1 MRILVINPG
10 GSSTKIAV
18 FDGKNRIY
26 GTTIDHDG
34 TQLKQFHSVL
44 DQLSYRRG
52 VIEDALREGNIPLD
66 SLDAVAGRG
75 GLLKELPGGV
85 YAVTDRMVADVAKK
99 IRGEHASN
107 LGCVL
112 AREIGQAANVPAYVV
127 DPVSVDEF
135 DDLSRITG
143 IRDLKYSSWMHALN
157 QKAVARKVAETLGGR
172 YEDYNFIV
180 AHLGSGVSVAPHRRG
195 RMVDGSGGRSNGPFA
210 TDRSGGLPAYA
221 LIELCYSGRYSHK
234 EMVDKVSSFGGMYD
248 YLGTK
253 DLRTIEARIDEGDAE
268 ARLILDAFVYQV
280 SKEIAGYG
288 ATLAGKVD
296 RIILTGGM
304 AHSKRVVEGVAQRVA
319 YLAPLEVVPGE
330 MEMEA
335 LAYGTLRV
343 LSGEEAAKN
352 YDMEGDRNG

>member
-1 MRILVINPG
+1 
-10 GSSTKIAV
+10 
-18 FDGKNRIY
+18 
-26 GTTIDHDG
+26 
-34 TQLKQFHSVL
+34 
-44 DQLSYRRG
+44 
-52 VIEDALREGNIPLD
+52 
-66 SLDAVAGRG
+66 
-75 GLLKELPGGV
+75 
-85 YAVTDRMVADVAKK
+85 
-99 IRGEHASN
+99 
-107 LGCVL
+107 
-112 AREIGQAANVPAYVV
+112 
-127 DPVSVDEF
+127 
-135 DDLSRITG
+135 
-143 IRDLKYSSWMHALN
+143 
-157 QKAVARKVAETLGGR
+157 
-172 YEDYNFIV
+172 
-180 AHLGSGVSVAPHRRG
+180 
-195 RMVDGSGGRSNGPFA
+195 
-210 TDRSGGLPAYA
+210 
-221 LIELCYSGRYSHK
+221 
-234 EMVDKVSSFGGMYD
+234 MYD

>member
-1 MRILVINPG
+1 MR
-10 GSSTKIAV
+10 
-18 FDGKNRIY
+18 
-26 GTTIDHDG
+26 
-34 TQLKQFHSVL
+34 VL
-44 DQLSYRRG
+44 
-52 VIEDALREGNIPLD
+52 
-66 SLDAVAGRG
+66 
-75 GLLKELPGGV
+75 
-85 YAVTDRMVADVAKK
+85 
-99 IRGEHASN
+99 
-107 LGCVL
+107 LG
-112 AREIGQAANVPAYVV
+112 
-127 DPVSVDEF
+127 F
-135 DDLSRITG
+135 
-143 IRDLKYSSWMHALN
+143 
-157 QKAVARKVAETLGGR
+157 
-172 YEDYNFIV
+172 
-180 AHLGSGVSVAPHRRG
+180 GVSVAPHRRG

-210 TDRSGGLPAYA
+210 TDRSEGLPAYA